1 MRVLIVDD
9 HILLRGG
16 IVNLLDSQ
24 PDIDVVG
31 QAGSVE
37 ETLELADQLQPEIIL
52 MDFGLPDG
60 TGLDA
65 TKRML
70 AVHPE
75 MKIVFLTVHAEEE
88 RLFKA
93 IQAGAK
99 GYLLK
104 NVQPQ
109 DLVAFLRGVD
119 RGETALTP
127 AMVSRLVDEYA
138 RVTAS
143 PQERPTQFDAISG
156 REWEVMALIATGAT
170 NREIA
175 TQLVISENTV
185 KNHVRNILAKL
196 NLNNRRE
203 IAAVYLESRN
213 P

>member
-16 IVNLLDSQ
+16 IHNLLDSQ

-37 ETLELADQLQPEIIL
+37 ETLVMVDELKPEIIL
-52 MDFGLPDG
+52 MDFSLPDG

-65 TKRML
+65 TKAIL
-70 AVHPE
+70 ARHPE
-75 MKIVFLTVHAEEE
+75 TKIVFLTVHA
-88 RLFKA
+88 RDDLLFEA
-93 IQAGAK
+93 IRAGAK

-109 DLVAFLRGVD
+109 DLVAFLHGVD
-119 RGETALTP
+119 QGETALTP
-127 AMVSRLVDEYA
+127 AMVSRLADEYA
-138 RVTAS
+138 RVTA
-143 PQERPTQFDAISG
+143 PAQERPPRFESIST
-156 REWEVMALIATGAT
+156 REWEVMELIATGAT
-170 NREIA
+170 NRQIA

-196 NLNNRRE
+196 NFQNRRE
-203 IAAVYLESRN
+203 IANAFHDHNKR
-213 P
+213 

>member
-65 TKRML
+65 TKRIL

-75 MKIVFLTVHAEEE
+75 VKIVFLTVHAEEE

-104 NVQPQ
+104 DVQPQ

-127 AMVSRLVDEYA
+127 SMVSRLVEEYA

-143 PQERPTQFDAISG
+143 PQERPAQFDAISG
-156 REWEVMALIATGAT
+156 REWEVMELIATGAT

-175 TQLVISENTV
+175 TQLVIAENTV

-203 IAAVYLESRN
+203 IANAYLESRN
-213 P
+213 S